1 MAQTPPDPTHILHNP
16 SGPVTALTTFRTK
29 EGGEETLVSGSN
41 NGAINIWN
49 LNVYRS
55 LKTWQAHSGSIAWL
69 GALDDRP
76 GYIISQARHESLII
90 WNEKEIAVYRLL
102 VDHEGF
108 CKCDLWTNIIAIPA
122 EKNSVHI
129 FDINETSSL
138 ERTSTLKIDDGEGA
152 LMAIKL
158 LGQGSKIATAYESG
172 CICIWNENIVL
183 HRTRVKSMP
192 TCLGHHV
199 HRNELLLGT
208 SCETLY
214 IFNADNLTELKSI
227 ALTNPGLNVMA
238 LRLSDLRIYATAG
251 WDKRIRLFSARS
263 HKKLCVLQLHD
274 EAVNSLI
281 FIAGPGSGL
290 LAAGGSDALIS
301 LWDVYNS

>member
-1 MAQTPPDPTHILHNP
+1 
-16 SGPVTALTTFRTK
+16 
-29 EGGEETLVSGSN
+29 
-41 NGAINIWN
+41 
-49 LNVYRS
+49 
-55 LKTWQAHSGSIAWL
+55 
-69 GALDDRP
+69 
-76 GYIISQARHESLII
+76 
-90 WNEKEIAVYRLL
+90 
-102 VDHEGF
+102 
-108 CKCDLWTNIIAIPA
+108 
-122 EKNSVHI
+122 
-129 FDINETSSL
+129 
-138 ERTSTLKIDDGEGA
+138 
-152 LMAIKL
+152 MAIKL

-192 TCLGHHV
+192 TCLGHHA

-301 LWDVYNS
+301 LWDVYNSQ